1 LSGFGL
7 LEVFMN
13 FWLKNG
19 EVSWR
24 NENFGIFYENGDFA
38 NSQFR
43 PPLSLICWVLIEGV
57 AWSPRVQKLG

>member
-1 LSGFGL
+1 LIFCVFGF

-24 NENFGIFYENGDFA
+24 NEDFGIFDENGDFV
-38 NSQFR
+38 NSKFR
-43 PPLSLICWVLIEGV
+43 PPPSLSL
-57 AWSPRVQKLG
+57 

>member
-1 LSGFGL
+1 
-7 LEVFMN
+7 MN

-24 NENFGIFYENGDFA
+24 NEDFGIFDENDDIG

-43 PPLSLICWVLIEGV
+43 PPLSMSCWVLIEGV
-57 AWSPRVQKLG
+57 TWSPRVQKLG

>member
-1 LSGFGL
+1 L

-24 NENFGIFYENGDFA
+24 NEDFGIFDENSDFV
-38 NSQFR
+38 NSKFR
-43 PPLSLICWVLIEGV
+43 PHLSVL
-57 AWSPRVQKLG
+57 LGTYRGSNLVIKCEELD